1 MNGRLARFL
10 AAGLL
15 VIAVGVWWLNA
26 GPSGSDENLFQVTRQ
41 DFRVLVEAGG
51 SLEAAVYYEMGPPSV
66 KDFWN
71 YNLTWLIPEGAKV
84 TKGQVVARFDGQ
96 ELEDRLRDF
105 KAELETVTQEK
116 EKEQRQLE
124 IQLKQL
130 DLDLVEAE
138 AEVAKVAVEVA
149 IPDELVP
156 ALELA
161 RTRRR
166 KAMAEEKVAFLKDKI
181 DFQKDLVRSKL
192 ELLEVKK
199 TRAQQKID
207 YFQKAREKFDV
218 SAPIDGVVLYVA
230 KRDGRRWEIGE
241 NVWMM
246 AKILKVADISSLQ
259 VEAKVLEVDA
269 ARVQVG
275 QEVAVS
281 VDALPGRVV
290 ETSVG
295 EVGRMV
301 HERSLQ
307 DATKV
312 FDVFLPLDGADEAMR
327 PGMSV
332 QVAIEVESRP
342 AAVVIP
348 VAAVVSTADGTFV
361 DTVSGNGKVTRVP
374 VDLGPRQDDQV
385 VVTGGLEGGE
395 TLSLAGMESR
405 S

>member
-1 MNGRLARFL
+1 
-10 AAGLL
+10 
-15 VIAVGVWWLNA
+15 
-26 GPSGSDENLFQVTRQ
+26 
-41 DFRVLVEAGG
+41 
-51 SLEAAVYYEMGPPSV
+51 
-66 KDFWN
+66 
-71 YNLTWLIPEGAKV
+71 
-84 TKGQVVARFDGQ
+84 VVARFDGQ

-138 AEVAKVAVEVA
+138 AEVARVAVEA
-149 IPDELVP
+149 ALPDELVP

>member
-1 MNGRLARFL
+1 VKRSWMRFAVAGVVL
-10 AAGLL
+10 SAA
-15 VIAVGVWWLNA
+15 GVWWLSA
-26 GPSGSDENLFQVTRQ
+26 GLTSPGDNLATASRQ
-41 DFRVLVEAGG
+41 DFQVMVEAGG
-51 SLEAAVYYEMGPPSV
+51 SLEAAVYFEMGPPSV
-66 KDFWN
+66 KDFWS

-84 TKGQVVARFDGQ
+84 ETGQVVARFDGQ

-105 KAELETVTQEK
+105 RAELETVTQEK

-138 AEVAKVAVEVA
+138 AEVAKVAVEA
-149 IPDELVP
+149 ALPDELVP

-166 KAMAEEKVAFLKDKI
+166 KELAEVKVAFLKDKI
-181 DFQKDLVRSKL
+181 DFQQDLVSSKL
-192 ELLEVKK
+192 DLLEVKK
-199 TRAQQKID
+199 TRAQQKIE
-207 YFQKAREKFDV
+207 YFQVARKKFDV
-218 SAPIDGVVLYVA
+218 TAPIDGVVLYVP

-241 NVWMM
+241 SVWMM

-269 ARVQVG
+269 ARVKVG

-290 ETSVG
+290 DTSVG

-312 FDVFLPLDGADEAMR
+312 FDVYLPLDGSDESMR

-332 QVAIEVESRP
+332 QVSIEVENLSS
-342 AAVVIP
+342 AVVIP
-348 VAAVVSTADGTFV
+348 IEAVVSTDRGTFV
-361 DTVSGNGKVTRVP
+361 DTVTENGRVERVP
-374 VDLGPRQDDQV
+374 VELGPRQDNQV
-385 VVTGGLEGGE
+385 VVTTGLEGGE
-395 TLSLAGMESR
+395 TLSLAGAGAS

>member
-1 MNGRLARFL
+1 MNGRWARLL

-15 VIAVGVWWLNA
+15 LSAGGGWWLRA
-26 GPSGSDENLFQVTRQ
+26 GGSAGEEDLVTASRR
-41 DFRVLVEAGG
+41 DFTVLVEAGG
-51 SLEAAVYYEMGPPSV
+51 SLEAAVYFEMGPPSV
-66 KDFWN
+66 KDIWS
-71 YNLTWLIPEGAKV
+71 YNLTWMIPEGAKV
-84 TKGQVVARFDGQ
+84 KQGQVVARFDGQ

-105 KAELETVTQEK
+105 RAELETVTQEK
-116 EKEQRQLE
+116 EKEQRLLE

-130 DLDLVEAE
+130 DLDLVEAR
-138 AEVAKVAVEVA
+138 AEVAKVAVEA
-149 IPDELVP
+149 ALPDELVP

-166 KAMAEEKVAFLKDKI
+166 KALAEQKVRFLGDKI
-181 DFQKDLVRSKL
+181 DFQQDLVARKL
-192 ELLEVKK
+192 DLLEVKK

-207 YFQKAREKFDV
+207 YFQAARKKFDIQ
-218 SAPIDGVVLYVA
+218 APIDGVVLYVA

-241 NVWMM
+241 SVWMM

-259 VEAKVLEVDA
+259 VEVKVLEVDA

-275 QEVAVS
+275 QPVS
-281 VDALPGRVV
+281 VTVDALPGQVV
-290 ETSVG
+290 NTTVA

-307 DATKV
+307 DSTKV
-312 FDVFLPLDGADEAMR
+312 FDVFLPLADAAEAMR

-332 QVAIEVESRP
+332 RVSIEVDNQP

-348 VAAVVSTADGTFV
+348 VEAVVSTAEGTFV
-361 DTVSGNGKVTRVP
+361 NTITDDGRVHQVP
-374 VDLGPRQDDQV
+374 VELGSRQDDQV

-395 TLSLAGMESR
+395 TLSLARPGVAS
-405 S
+405 